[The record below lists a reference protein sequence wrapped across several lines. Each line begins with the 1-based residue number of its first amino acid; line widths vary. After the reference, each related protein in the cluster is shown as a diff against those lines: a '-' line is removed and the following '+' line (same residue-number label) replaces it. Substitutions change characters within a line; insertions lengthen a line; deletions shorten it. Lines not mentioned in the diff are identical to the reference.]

1 MIIKIM
7 IMIMMTTIIIITIII
22 IITKII
28 IIIIIITIIITI
40 IIIIII
46 IVIII
51 EIIIIITTKSPFQ
64 PGDYSTGSTSV
75 AGSINQKKNTT
86 KNKALIVV
94 HKHKQILQELIRY
107 AQVMSCHRVIVVII
121 RRTDYFLDYM

>member
-7 IMIMMTTIIIITIII
+7 IMIMMTIII
-22 IITKII
+22 II
-28 IIIIIITIIITI
+28 IIIIIITRIIT

-51 EIIIIITTKSPFQ
+51 EIIIIIITKSPFQ